1 MFGLF
6 LVSRM
11 HEEWLKLRDNDAAVR
26 IGQAIT
32 GKTISAAAAIMIVVF
47 SSFVI
52 CDRGFLMSTQR
63 RSLAQRAFRF
73 TRTGPAPGTA
83 PPVHG
88 RVMTAGL
95 ATAALS
101 LAADLAAHPARGAG
115 HGPVPDPGLPAAWH
129 PRPLR
134 RPGGHPH
141 AHAPGHRRRHLHRAD
156 QDRAGPPRHAGHGLQ
171 SPGEATT
178 PAPAPAGRRPGHHG
192 PFGRKIFMVRTGRG
206 ARHRPGRPPGAA
218 RRSAGP
224 GRQGRGGSGIAV
236 KTQSGS

>member
-156 QDRAGPPRHAGHGLQ
+156 QDRAARRGTRVTDYSPPVRRPPRHPLRRAADPGTTARSGERSLWSERAVVHVTGQAG
-171 SPGEATT
+171 
-178 PAPAPAGRRPGHHG
+178 
-192 PFGRKIFMVRTGRG
+192 
-206 ARHRPGRPPGAA
+206 RPGRRGVPRDPDVRAVAGA
-218 RRSAGP
+218 
-224 GRQGRGGSGIAV
+224 GSR
-236 KTQSGS
+236 